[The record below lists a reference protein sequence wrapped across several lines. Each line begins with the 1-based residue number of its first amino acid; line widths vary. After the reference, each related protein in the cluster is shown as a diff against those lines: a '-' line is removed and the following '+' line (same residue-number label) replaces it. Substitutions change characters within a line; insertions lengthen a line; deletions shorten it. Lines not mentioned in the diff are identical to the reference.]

1 MAKENAPRRPRV
13 PAVVAVVQPVAR
25 RLAAM
30 EALLI
35 EMRHE
40 QDVKL
45 KRLRAIEQQLD
56 ELTEHVRALA
66 NGRQSTRR
74 KT

>member
-1 MAKENAPRRPRV
+1 MMAKENTPRHRKV
-13 PAVVAVVQPVAR
+13 PAVVAVVRPVAR
-25 RLAAM
+25 RLERM

-45 KRLRAIEQQLD
+45 KRIGALERQIG
-56 ELTEHVRALA
+56 ELTEYIRASA
-66 NGRQSTRR
+66 NRR
-74 KT
+74 PSRR

>member
-1 MAKENAPRRPRV
+1 MMAKEITLRRRRV

-25 RLAAM
+25 RLVRM

-45 KRLRAIEQQLD
+45 KRIRALERQIG
-56 ELTEHVRALA
+56 ELSEHVRATA
-66 NGRQSTRR
+66 NRR
-74 KT
+74 R